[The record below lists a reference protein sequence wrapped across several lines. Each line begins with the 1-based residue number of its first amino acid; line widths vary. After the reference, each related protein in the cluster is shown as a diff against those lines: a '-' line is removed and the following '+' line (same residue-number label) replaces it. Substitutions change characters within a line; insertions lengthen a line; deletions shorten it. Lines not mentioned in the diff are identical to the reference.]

1 VRLFI
6 RSSVPAEVVLGLR
19 TGAVHD
25 GSRVPSTDAVPVPL
39 RILDHI
45 YGTVYGSTVAVQ
57 TRDLTAVYGRC
68 TAVRQV
74 KFKAYI

>member
-1 VRLFI
+1 MGL
-6 RSSVPAEVVLGLR
+6 LGFNESTR
-19 TGAVHD
+19 AAHRATGAVHD
-25 GSRVPSTDAVPVPL
+25 GSRVPSTDAVPIPL